1 MFGKKKIL
9 ADANFRR
16 YFSNTIWILL
26 EKGLRVLDGFFIG
39 IWIARYLGPKDFGI
53 LSYAES
59 FVYLFAAI
67 AALGL
72 DQIVTKE
79 LVNNSSS
86 RDEILGTTLALKL
99 IGFAVMFTLILGA
112 IQLLD
117 HTALTNTMIFVIASS
132 VLLQSFKGIDFYF
145 QSNVRSKYTVIGN
158 IVAVALVAVVKVF
171 LILSKAP
178 LIYFGYVIVAEWIII
193 SLSYIIAYRI
203 SGLSIWLW
211 KFKIY
216 WVKRLLSKSWLLII
230 GSVAAALYMK
240 IDQVMIK
247 EILGEEPLGIYSV
260 AVKLTGIWLFV
271 TAAIT
276 QSVFPSL
283 VNIRKSNRDLFLKRL
298 QQLYDLLIKIAI
310 VVSLIYTLLARFF
323 VPLLFGNEYSDS
335 SDVLVLYIWSI
346 VFVFLSNGSWG
357 YYLNENL
364 EKFSSIRLVV
374 GAIINIT
381 LNIFFIKWYG
391 LVGAAYATLISY
403 AISGYFIN
411 ALFSKTRTNFKLQTR
426 AFVNIFNVN
435 TWTRLL

>member
-1 MFGKKKIL
+1 MFGKKQFL
-9 ADANFRR
+9 AEANVRR
-16 YFSNTIWILL
+16 YFSNTVWILL

-39 IWIARYLGPKDFGI
+39 IWIARYLGPSNFGI

-79 LVNNSSS
+79 LVNNTSS
-86 RDEILGTTLALKL
+86 RDEILGTTLGLRL
-99 IGFAVMFTLILGA
+99 LGFVVMFSLIVGA
-112 IQLLD
+112 TQFLD
-117 HTALTNTMIFVIASS
+117 HTTLTDTMIFVIASS
-132 VLLQSFKGIDFYF
+132 ILLQSFKGIDFYF
-145 QSNVRSKYTVIGN
+145 QSDVRSKYTVIGN
-158 IVAVALVAVVKVF
+158 IVAVISIAAVKVF
-171 LILSKAP
+171 LIFLKAP

-193 SLSYIIAYRI
+193 SLSYIIAYHV
-203 SGLSIWLW
+203 SGLSIGLW

-216 WVKRLLSKSWLLII
+216 WVKRLLSKSWFLII

-310 VVSLIYTLLARFF
+310 VVSLIYTLSAHFF

-364 EKFSSIRLVV
+364 EKLSSIRLVA
-374 GAIINIT
+374 GASINII
-381 LNIFFIKWYG
+381 LNIFFIEWYG

-403 AISGYFIN
+403 SISGYLIN
-411 ALFSKTRTNFKLQTR
+411 ALFKNTRENFKLQTK
-426 AFVNIFNVN
+426 AFVNFFNIN
-435 TWTRLL
+435 TWTRL